1 MPESLPA
8 EMSAFIWHEKES
20 RRTAHQRRKQEREV
34 KAQQT
39 QAFLSNVTSGVE
51 PPPFDL
57 VLDQSERRL
66 RVPSSCMGM
75 VIGKKG
81 EHVKSIE
88 KDFKVTVK
96 IEKDDAS
103 SDSILL
109 VSGSSAAEVAAAV
122 KALDFDSK
130 ILEVPKEIAGWVCGK
145 AGRHLK
151 LIREMTGVAVLSMKD
166 SAEASEAQ
174 GEAHGDGT
182 NPSRCSLEIKGL
194 RENVEDA
201 AMCMEAHMSYHS
213 VFQEMEQV
221 EKELDQRIAD
231 APFQKGGASWAEPDR
246 DLDRDPRL
254 ASTVSPSFWRCE
266 GTVKVSRQA
275 AAQRRCRAFASPCSE
290 AGENGA
296 HLGWWS
302 RRRFGR
308 QSGPGSQRARTRAWL
323 LQQCHRSQAV
333 NKKGHMKAHAAAS
346 DDGC

>member
-231 APFQKGGASWAEPDR
+231 ARGRLSRRAVPAGPSRTGTWTGTQGSQARSAPAFGGAKGRSKSPGKRQPKGGAEP
-246 DLDRDPRL
+246 
-254 ASTVSPSFWRCE
+254 SP
-266 GTVKVSRQA
+266 
-275 AAQRRCRAFASPCSE
+275 
-290 AGENGA
+290 
-296 HLGWWS
+296 
-302 RRRFGR
+302 
-308 QSGPGSQRARTRAWL
+308 
-323 LQQCHRSQAV
+323 
-333 NKKGHMKAHAAAS
+333 AHAAKQVRTGRIWAGGAAEGS
-346 DDGC
+346 AANPVRAARGRGRGRGYFSSAIGAKQ

>member
-81 EHVKSIE
+81 EHLKSIE

-166 SAEASEAQ
+166 SASEDQGEAQ
-174 GEAHGDGT
+174 GDGA

-231 APFQKGGASWAEPDR
+231 ARGRLSRRAVSSQAGTGASQARSDSRGAKGRSKSPGKQPKGGAGPSPAAKQVRTGRIWAGAAEGSAANPVRAAKGRGRGRGFSSADR
-246 DLDRDPRL
+246 K
-254 ASTVSPSFWRCE
+254 SV
-266 GTVKVSRQA
+266 V
-275 AAQRRCRAFASPCSE
+275 
-290 AGENGA
+290 
-296 HLGWWS
+296 
-302 RRRFGR
+302 
-308 QSGPGSQRARTRAWL
+308 
-323 LQQCHRSQAV
+323 
-333 NKKGHMKAHAAAS
+333 
-346 DDGC
+346 